1 MKIKLTATMIENV
14 GEVDAGICSG
24 EDLVSNVVTPEE
36 AMQLRDGS
44 IKGVCSS
51 FARGLKIAHFN
62 RTVIFVEVQG
72 DHSTGDR
79 HSAQLSIGEPV
90 GGTRISIN
98 LDMLLV

>member
-14 GEVDAGICSG
+14 REVDTGIGSC

-36 AMQLRDGS
+36 TMQLRDGS

-51 FARGLKIAHFN
+51 FARGLKISHFN

-72 DHSTGDR
+72 DHSTGNR
-79 HSAQLSIGEPV
+79 HCAQLSIGEPV
-90 GGTRISIN
+90 SGTKISI
-98 LDMLLV
+98 D